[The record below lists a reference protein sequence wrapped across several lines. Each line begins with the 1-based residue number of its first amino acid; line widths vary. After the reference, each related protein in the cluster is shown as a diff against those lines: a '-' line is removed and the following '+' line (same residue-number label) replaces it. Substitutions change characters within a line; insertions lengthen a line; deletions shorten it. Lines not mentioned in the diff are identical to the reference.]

1 MRARAASATKL
12 ARARAVLIALLLSA
26 CAGLQP
32 FVPDTARLRP
42 DTFGFGALDA
52 DVYAVQQAQWAF
64 ADPGRTLG
72 RPLEAAR
79 ASAAMDYIA
88 GQLNTSPR
96 WANISAITKM
106 QLLEGRE
113 EVRRALG
120 VRPGVPSQAVVDTLA
135 GISNALIAGDQAA
148 AYNLANAPIFEAPG
162 EPVMARLSNMPYLQM
177 ANVSTMRAANEL
189 FRPSGGG
196 IRPF

>member
-64 ADPGRTLG
+64 ADPGRTFG

-113 EVRRALG
+113 ELRRALG
-120 VRPGVPSQAVVDTLA
+120 IRPGVPSQAVVDTLA

-162 EPVMARLSNMPYLQM
+162 EPVMARLSNMPYLRM

>member
-1 MRARAASATKL
+1 MRARAAPATTPI
-12 ARARAVLIALLLSA
+12 RAALIALLLSA
-26 CAGLQP
+26 CAGIQP

-42 DTFGFGALDA
+42 ETFGFGVLSA

-64 ADPGRTLG
+64 ADPSRTHG

-120 VRPGVPSQAVVDTLA
+120 VRPGVSSQAVVDTLA
-135 GISNALIAGDQAA
+135 GISNALIAGDQTAA
-148 AYNLANAPIFEAPG
+148 FALANAPIFEAPG
-162 EPVMARLSNMPYLQM
+162 EPVMAQLSNMPYLRM

-189 FRPSGGG
+189 FRPSGG
-196 IRPF
+196 IRAF

>member
-148 AYNLANAPIFEAPG
+148 AYNLANAPIFQAPG
-162 EPVMARLSNMPYLQM
+162 EPVMTRLSNMPYLQM

>member
-1 MRARAASATKL
+1 MRARAASATKF
-12 ARARAVLIALLLSA
+12 ARTRTVLIALLLSA

-64 ADPGRTLG
+64 ADPGRTQG

-88 GQLNTSPR
+88 GRLNTSPR

-120 VRPGVPSQAVVDTLA
+120 IRPGVPSQAVVDTLA
-135 GISNALIAGDQAA
+135 GISNAFIAGDQAA

>member
-1 MRARAASATKL
+1 MRARAASATTPI
-12 ARARAVLIALLLSA
+12 RAALIALLLSA
-26 CAGLQP
+26 CAGIQP

-42 DTFGFGALDA
+42 ETFGFGVLSA

-64 ADPGRTLG
+64 ADPSRTHG

-120 VRPGVPSQAVVDTLA
+120 VRPGVSSQAVVDTLA
-135 GISNALIAGDQAA
+135 GISNALIAGDQTAA
-148 AYNLANAPIFEAPG
+148 FALANAPIFEAPG
-162 EPVMARLSNMPYLQM
+162 EPVMAQLSNMPYLRM

-189 FRPSGGG
+189 FRPSGGV
-196 IRPF
+196 RAF

>member
-1 MRARAASATKL
+1 MRSRAASATKPL
-12 ARARAVLIALLLSA
+12 RAALIALLLSA
-26 CAGLQP
+26 CAGVQP
-32 FVPDTARLRP
+32 FVPDTARLQP
-42 DTFGFGALDA
+42 GTFGGGALDP

-64 ADPGRTLG
+64 ADSGRTHG

-79 ASAAMDYIA
+79 SSAAMDYVA

-120 VRPGVPSQAVVDTLA
+120 IRPGVPSQAVVDTLA

-148 AYNLANAPIFEAPG
+148 AFALANAPIFEAPG
-162 EPVMARLSNMPYLQM
+162 EPVMARLSEMPYLRM

-189 FRPSGGG
+189 FRPSSGF
-196 IRPF
+196 RAF

>member
-1 MRARAASATKL
+1 MRARAASATTPI
-12 ARARAVLIALLLSA
+12 RAALIALLLSA
-26 CAGLQP
+26 CAGIQP

-42 DTFGFGALDA
+42 ETFGFGVLSA

-64 ADPGRTLG
+64 ADPSRTHG

-120 VRPGVPSQAVVDTLA
+120 VRPGVSSQAVVDTLA
-135 GISNALIAGDQAA
+135 GISNALIAGDHHR
-148 AYNLANAPIFEAPG
+148 LASQHRGVEVRAHLRGAGRAGDGPIVEHALPAHG
-162 EPVMARLSNMPYLQM
+162 ERLDHARGQ
-177 ANVSTMRAANEL
+177 
-189 FRPSGGG
+189 
-196 IRPF
+196 